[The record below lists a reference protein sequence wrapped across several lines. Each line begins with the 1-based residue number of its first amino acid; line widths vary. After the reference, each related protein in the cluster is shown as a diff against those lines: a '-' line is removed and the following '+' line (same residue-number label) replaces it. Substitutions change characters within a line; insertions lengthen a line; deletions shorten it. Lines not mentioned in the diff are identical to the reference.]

1 MANYV
6 INSVNEFNVI
16 SKAANNELKNE
27 FSNPFIIC
35 NLLEKAAKGD
45 FEKVSNVKGL
55 SRENLANVAFNL
67 KKAHK
72 EKHAFNFAYLLKSEL
87 FTLDYSGKLCTFGKY
102 EGANDKAAL
111 NCGEIVC
118 DTKGNEL
125 RLNNEGEIITL
136 KKVSL
141 TIIGIF
147 NAFKKTLKADI
158 SKTEKAEKAAKK
170 AAEKAAKAT
179 LSKAQRKAKS
189 ANEKAYK
196 ELCAKF
202 YKGEICAA
210 EFAEKAELLKKAA

>member
-1 MANYV
+1 MKNYV
-6 INSVNEFNVI
+6 ISSVSEFNAVAN
-16 SKAANNELKNE
+16 AANGELKNE
-27 FSNPFIIC
+27 FSNPFVIC

-45 FEKVSNVKGL
+45 FEKVANVEGL
-55 SRENLANVAFNL
+55 SRENLANVAYNL

-72 EKHAFNFAYLLKSEL
+72 EKHAFNFAYLLKSGL

-102 EGANDKAAL
+102 EGANEKAAL

-118 DTKGNEL
+118 DAKGNEL

-147 NAFKKTLKADI
+147 NAFRKALKAEI
-158 SKTEKAEKAAKK
+158 SKTEKAEKAAKRE
-170 AAEKAAKAT
+170 AEKAAKAA
-179 LSKAQRKAKS
+179 LSKAQKKAIS
-189 ANEKAYK
+189 AKEKAYK
-196 ELCAKF
+196 ELCNKF

-210 EFAEKAELLKKAA
+210 EFAEKAEMLKKVA

>member
-6 INSVNEFNVI
+6 INSVSEFNIV

-27 FSNPFIIC
+27 FSNPFVIC

-45 FEKVSNVKGL
+45 FEKVANVEGL

-72 EKHAFNFAYLLKSEL
+72 EKHAFNFAYLLKSGL
-87 FTLDYSGKLCTFGKY
+87 FTLDYNGKLCTFGKY
-102 EGANDKAAL
+102 EGANEKAAL
-111 NCGEIVC
+111 SCGEIVC
-118 DTKGNEL
+118 DTKGNEI

-147 NAFKKTLKADI
+147 NAFKKALKAEI
-158 SKTEKAEKAAKK
+158 SKAEKAEKAAKRD
-170 AAEKAAKAT
+170 AEKAAKAA
-179 LSKAQRKAKS
+179 LSKAQKKEIS
-189 ANEKAYK
+189 AREKAYK
-196 ELCAKF
+196 ALCAQF
-202 YKGEICAA
+202 YKGEICAEEFTQKAA
-210 EFAEKAELLKKAA
+210 ELKKAA

>member
-6 INSVNEFNVI
+6 INSVSEFNVV

-45 FEKVSNVKGL
+45 FEKVANVEGL

-72 EKHAFNFAYLLKSEL
+72 QKHAFNFAYLLNSGL
-87 FTLDYSGKLCTFGKY
+87 YCLDYLGKLCTTSKY
-102 EGANDKAAL
+102 EGANEKAAL

-125 RLNNEGEIITL
+125 RLNEGGEIVVL

-147 NAFKKTLKADI
+147 NAFKKALKAEI
-158 SKTEKAEKAAKK
+158 SKAEKAEKAAKK
-170 AAEKAAKAT
+170 AAEKAAKAA
-179 LSKAQRKAKS
+179 LSKAQKKAINAK
-189 ANEKAYK
+189 EKAYK

-210 EFAEKAELLKKAA
+210 EFAEKAEMLKKAA

>member
-6 INSVNEFNVI
+6 INSVSEFNVV

-27 FSNPFIIC
+27 FSNPFVIC

-45 FEKVSNVKGL
+45 FEKVANVKGL

-72 EKHAFNFAYLLKSEL
+72 EKHAFNFAYLLKSGL

-102 EGANDKAAL
+102 EGANEKAAL

-118 DTKGNEL
+118 DSKGNEL

-147 NAFKKTLKADI
+147 NAFKKTLKAEI
-158 SKTEKAEKAAKK
+158 SKTEKAEKAAKRE
-170 AAEKAAKAT
+170 AEKAAKAA

-202 YKGEICAA
+202 YKGEICAE
-210 EFAEKAELLKKAA
+210 EFAKKAESLKKAA